1 MDPRKVE
8 DYAGWEIFHA
18 SPTSYSIRKA
28 GQRIGPYASVEEARR
43 AIDAEDTKNLS
54 DPQPSEKR

>member
-1 MDPRKVE
+1 VKPRKVE
-8 DYAGWEIFHA
+8 DYGGWEIFEA

-28 GQRIGPYASVEEARR
+28 GQRIGPYSTVEQARA

-54 DPQPSEKR
+54 VPKPE

>member
-1 MDPRKVE
+1 MQPSKVE
-8 DYAGWEIFHA
+8 DYAGWEIFRA

-28 GQRIGPYASVEEARR
+28 EQRIGPYASVEEARR

-54 DPQPSEKR
+54 DSAPNR